1 MEPSEPA
8 RNGADLADVRI
19 LIIDDDNI
27 NAMLAK
33 SVLERLGC
41 TIQISSNPVK
51 ALEKY
56 ARDKDTID
64 LVLVDYFMPTMDG
77 GATVDH
83 LRKLNPEIKV
93 LLFRVR
99 TKCGCGKSSVSIPS
113 RATFINLCGKKKRGR
128 SSARFSRHDPSRSP
142 VPDPPGDPG
151 KQEHPH
157 AFFLVEMRRRQIHPT
172 TQSPDQSGLPD

>member
-1 MEPSEPA
+1 MEPSELA
-8 RNGADLADVRI
+8 RNAAELDDIRI
-19 LIIDDDNI
+19 LIIDDDSV

-41 TIQISSNPVK
+41 TIQIASNPVR

-77 GATVDH
+77 GATVEH

-93 LLFRVR
+93 LLFS
-99 TKCGCGKSSVSIPS
+99 G
-113 RATFINLCGKKKRGR
+113 A
-128 SSARFSRHDPSRSP
+128 D
-142 VPDPPGDPG
+142 
-151 KQEHPH
+151 
-157 AFFLVEMRRRQIHPT
+157 EMRLRQIIRQHSIEGYLHKPLRKEEARQAIHEIFPARSESVT
-172 TQSPDQSGLPD
+172 SN

>member
-8 RNGADLADVRI
+8 RNGADLADIRI

-56 ARDKDTID
+56 AHEKDTID

-93 LLFRVR
+93 LLFS
-99 TKCGCGKSSVSIPS
+99 G
-113 RATFINLCGKKKRGR
+113 A
-128 SSARFSRHDPSRSP
+128 D
-142 VPDPPGDPG
+142 
-151 KQEHPH
+151 
-157 AFFLVEMRRRQIHPT
+157 EMRLRQIIRQHSIAGYLHKPLRKEEARQLIREIIPERFT
-172 TQSPDQSGLPD
+172 VQGSEFGVGNREPRTVNPEP